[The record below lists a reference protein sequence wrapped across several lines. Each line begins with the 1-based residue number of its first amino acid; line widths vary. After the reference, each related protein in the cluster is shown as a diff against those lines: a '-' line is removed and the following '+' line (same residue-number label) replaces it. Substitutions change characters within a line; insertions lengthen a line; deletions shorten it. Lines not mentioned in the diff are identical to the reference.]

1 MMNPNSSEGKQ
12 VKDVKTKTY
21 LQLEATQ
28 RLYRAHHQLNNIKI
42 ELKLNAEI
50 WDDQDSTHRKLA
62 NITWNIRKFIVRAL
76 SNSKVSDVLNKS
88 GKIFATIASVKVIC
102 HRNEWKMTK
111 DIVNPANKWHSLDI
125 QMLES
130 YTSNSI
136 VTTLKRKKEKQNHNW
151 KQHSGFMKHITS

>member
-1 MMNPNSSEGKQ
+1 MVNPNSSEGKQ

-62 NITWNIRKFIVRAL
+62 NIT
-76 SNSKVSDVLNKS
+76 
-88 GKIFATIASVKVIC
+88 
-102 HRNEWKMTK
+102 
-111 DIVNPANKWHSLDI
+111 
-125 QMLES
+125 
-130 YTSNSI
+130 
-136 VTTLKRKKEKQNHNW
+136 
-151 KQHSGFMKHITS
+151 